1 MSNFKNRLSKACE
14 AAKPNLKLAQ
24 SKMKLRHD
32 ENAKDRNFEP
42 GDEVHVLLQIPG
54 KPLQAI
60 YYGPYTVDKK
70 LSDIYYIVNT
80 HGRRKQKQLC
90 HINMLKKYIDRDSS
104 VISSVNLVNCVR
116 PEQNQVD
123 SEEINFVKSDRSLS
137 KLKNSNILKDLDQKL
152 SQLSSDK
159 KLELKQ
165 LILEYEQIFPDI
177 PPELTKFIMMLNLWM
192 V

>member
-1 MSNFKNRLSKACE
+1 MSNFINRLSKACE
-14 AAKPNLKLAQ
+14 AAQTNLKLAQ
-24 SKMKLRHD
+24 SKMKLRYD

-42 GDEVHVLLQIPG
+42 GDEVHALLPIPG

-70 LSDIYYIVNT
+70 LSDVYYIVNT
-80 HGRRKQKQLC
+80 PGRRKHKQLC
-90 HINMLKKYIDRDSS
+90 HINMLKKYIDRDSY
-104 VISSVNLVNCVR
+104 VISSVNLVNCVP